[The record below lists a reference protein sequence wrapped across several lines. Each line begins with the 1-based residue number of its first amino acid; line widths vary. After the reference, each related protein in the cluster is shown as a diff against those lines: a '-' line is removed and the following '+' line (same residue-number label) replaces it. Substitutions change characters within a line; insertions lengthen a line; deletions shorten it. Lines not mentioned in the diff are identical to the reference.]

1 VSDASNNRFYREAPR
16 LPERNPRFSL
26 SEIQRALRAADAP
39 EDSMPTEDDLMRYE
53 GRAEAVAIVRD
64 MLGIGG
70 A

>member
-1 VSDASNNRFYREAPR
+1 
-16 LPERNPRFSL
+16 
-26 SEIQRALRAADAP
+26 
-39 EDSMPTEDDLMRYE
+39 MPTEDDLMRYE